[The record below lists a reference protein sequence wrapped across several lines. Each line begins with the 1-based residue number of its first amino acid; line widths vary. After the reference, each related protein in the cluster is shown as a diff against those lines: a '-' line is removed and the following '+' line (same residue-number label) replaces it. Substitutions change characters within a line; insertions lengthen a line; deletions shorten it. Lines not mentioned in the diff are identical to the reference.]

1 MAKRIISKESIA
13 TLFVILILCF
23 IWGHSMV
30 PRAASS
36 RESTKVLG
44 EVGPWLSNIV
54 GEKNTTEEL
63 VRKMAHATEYSW
75 LAMAVFVRMCLNK
88 KKIRRYKVLHMCFFV
103 AFIDETIQIFS
114 GRGPQIRDV
123 WVDLL
128 GASIGLL
135 IATVVRKIWKYK
147 KSSCIAQKK
156 VLE

>member
-1 MAKRIISKESIA
+1 M
-13 TLFVILILCF
+13 
-23 IWGHSMV
+23 
-30 PRAASS
+30 
-36 RESTKVLG
+36 G

-75 LAMAVFVRMCLNK
+75 LAMAVFVRMCLDK

>member
-1 MAKRIISKESIA
+1 
-13 TLFVILILCF
+13 
-23 IWGHSMV
+23 
-30 PRAASS
+30 
-36 RESTKVLG
+36 
-44 EVGPWLSNIV
+44 
-54 GEKNTTEEL
+54 
-63 VRKMAHATEYSW
+63 
-75 LAMAVFVRMCLNK
+75 
-88 KKIRRYKVLHMCFFV
+88 MCFFV